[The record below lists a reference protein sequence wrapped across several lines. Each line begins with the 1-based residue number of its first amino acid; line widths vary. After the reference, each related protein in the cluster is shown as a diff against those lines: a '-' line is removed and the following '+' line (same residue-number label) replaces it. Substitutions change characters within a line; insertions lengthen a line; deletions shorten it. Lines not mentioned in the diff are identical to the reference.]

1 MNGYSYIAV
10 PGQGTIALT
19 ATNNTL
25 NVLGQGGL
33 TIATNTSTNTLTFNL
48 SSQSLSVANFTVT
61 SSLNI
66 NPTTLSTLD
75 NITIGATTPSTGVFS
90 TLATTGAVTLSPAN
104 ANITISPTGTGTL
117 VVNPAV
123 TGNIDNVIIGATTPV
138 AGSFSSITLTT
149 TQPNTINSAV
159 TKGYVAALSA
169 AYGVALS

>member
-33 TIATNTSTNTLTFNL
+33 TIATNVSTNTLTFNL
-48 SSQSLSVANFTVT
+48 SSQSFSVANFTVT

-104 ANITISPTGTGTL
+104 ATVTISP
-117 VVNPAV
+117 
-123 TGNIDNVIIGATTPV
+123 
-138 AGSFSSITLTT
+138 
-149 TQPNTINSAV
+149 
-159 TKGYVAALSA
+159 
-169 AYGVALS
+169 